1 MADTVVFEES
11 STIESPSTPFVDRDW
26 GYVLDQQQG
35 SYAGGQVTFDTSS
48 IASQDRFTN
57 WKEAYVTI
65 PVVLSLNSSNATS
78 IAASTIPFGAALKSG
93 FWQLVHSFSV
103 EVGGRTVVQ
112 LTPFQNIYTTFKCLS
127 EWSEDDMAKWG
138 PALGFAKDSNLSW
151 RWVAQGT
158 QDANGDG
165 ISNNQNYVNLSTL
178 NGAAPQDIG
187 NAGLYTRQR
196 EASMDHSQAPFSTF
210 MTQAQAS
217 TAGKASHAGN
227 TANNFRL
234 WHYLAK
240 IRLADLSPFFSE
252 LPISKGVSMRL
263 TFNLNT
269 GSVQI
274 NKGGAATMALNPAG
288 TNITGGTFPAMI
300 SSMTASN
307 GLAGI
312 QAATDT
318 TMILNVSVGRVANS
332 ALAANGQAHPIY
344 QTCRVY
350 CPFYQFNPDHLT
362 QYLSLGSKRKV
373 NFSDILFFRV
383 NSIGAGQT
391 FNSLVSNGIVNPQRI
406 LVVPYWPGTA
416 YSQLVSPFDSAPAT
430 TMPLASITNFN
441 VMVSGQ
447 NVLNQNI
454 VYDAEAF
461 MHELVSTGINGA
473 MSTGLASGL
482 LTQLDF
488 QTLYRYY
495 LVNLSRRLPNEDGTP
510 KSIQILGTNNTPQT
524 MDLFVFVEYSRTNTV
539 DVVTGQFE

>member
-11 STIESPSTPFVDRDW
+11 STIETPQTPFVDRDW

-78 IAASTIPFGAALKSG
+78 IAGSTLPFGAALKNG

-127 EWSEDDMAKWG
+127 EWSEDDINKWG
-138 PALGFAKDSNLSW
+138 PALGFSKDTNLSW
-151 RWVAQGT
+151 RFVAQGT

-165 ISNNQNYVNLSTL
+165 ISNNQNYVNLSGL
-178 NGAAPQDIG
+178 AAAAPQDIG
-187 NAGLYTRQR
+187 NAGLFVRQR
-196 EASMDHSQAPFSTF
+196 EASMDHTQVPFSSF
-210 MTQAQAS
+210 MSAAQAS
-217 TAGKASHAGN
+217 TAGKASHPGN
-227 TANNFRL
+227 TANNVRL
-234 WHYLAK
+234 WYYLAK

-252 LPISKGVSMRL
+252 LPICKGVSMRL
-263 TFNLNT
+263 TFNMNT

-274 NKGGAATMALNPAG
+274 NKNGAATMALNPAG

-300 SSMTASN
+300 TSMTANN
-307 GLAGI
+307 GMAGI
-312 QAATDT
+312 QAPVDNN
-318 TMILNVSVGRVANS
+318 MILNVSIGRVANS

-344 QTCRVY
+344 QTCRIY
-350 CPFYQFNPDHLT
+350 CPFYQFNPDHLS
-362 QYLSLGSKRKV
+362 QYLSLGTKRKI

-383 NSIGAGQT
+383 SGVQAGQT
-391 FNSLVSNGIVNPQRI
+391 FNSLVSNGVVNPQRI
-406 LVVPYWPGTA
+406 LVVPYWPGTT
-416 YSQLVSPFDSAPAT
+416 YSQLVSPFDTAPAT
-430 TMPLASITNFN
+430 TMPLASLTNFN

-454 VYDAEAF
+454 VYDSEAF
-461 MHELVSTGINGA
+461 LHELVSTGINGA
-473 MSTGLASGL
+473 MSTGLSSGL
-482 LTQLDF
+482 LTHLDF
-488 QTLYRYY
+488 QMLYRYY

-510 KSIQILGTNNTPQT
+510 KSIQILGTNNTPLT
-524 MDLFVFVEYSRTNTV
+524 MDLFVFVEYGRQNTV